1 MAEPVGQTSE
11 GQTTVPC
18 LNSSSIF
25 IAIEQH
31 FTTLTA
37 HLREPLTLPLPDT
50 SGDEESRLT
59 LPEARDLTRDTTAPL
74 EQRDQIWR
82 ELVLRSRRTPEPWRL
97 AAVWMMLPGL
107 KSAAHR
113 ISRTARLDITDLR
126 SAVITGFLETL
137 ATIDPHRPN
146 IGSALYW
153 SAYTAGRA
161 TCRPGRH
168 DEPSDEIDR
177 ITAHITET
185 PTPVHRGI
193 VTATG
198 HNHPKPAQLEGERL
212 GSIAHR
218 VGLTDRLHH
227 PALCRRHTTRR
238 GTRTHTAAPRDFTGP
253 VRNSTTAPPH
263 PTDHTAERR

>member
-1 MAEPVGQTSE
+1 MAEPVGQTTE
-11 GQTTVPC
+11 GQATVPC

-31 FTTLTA
+31 FNTLTA

-50 SGDEESRLT
+50 TGGEDRRLT
-59 LPEARDLTRDTTAPL
+59 LPEARNLTRDTTAPL
-74 EQRDQIWR
+74 DQRDQIWR

-107 KSAAHR
+107 KSATYR
-113 ISRTARLDITDLR
+113 ISCTTSLDITDLR

-146 IGSALYW
+146 VGSALYW

-161 TCRPGRH
+161 TCRPERH

-177 ITAHITET
+177 IAAHTTAT

-198 HNHPKPAQLEGERL
+198 HNYPTPAQLEGERL

-227 PALCRRHTTRR
+227 PALCRRQTTRR
-238 GTRTHTAAPRDFTGP
+238 GTRRHTVAPRDFAGP
-253 VRNSTTAPPH
+253 VRNTADVPTH
-263 PTDHTAERR
+263 PTDHIAERR